1 MLNEIM
7 NAKCTV
13 KLTFSGYKIMT
24 FQLVF
29 ALNMGK
35 EIPVIG

>member
-13 KLTFSGYKIMT
+13 KLTFSEYKIMP
-24 FQLVF
+24 FPLAF

-35 EIPVIG
+35 ETPITG